1 MAEKDFSAA
10 LAKIKIPMLI
20 LDQKWHRLFAL
31 GGKPDTVKALE
42 AQENELLKRE
52 AELKKEL
59 KDLKKV
65 KENLMQSVMTNMEGT
80 SDLVSKKLDDDKRL
94 LEDI

>member
-42 AQENELLKRE
+42 AKENELLKRE

-59 KDLKKV
+59 KELLSGSIESEEVIMQGYEV
-65 KENLMQSVMTNMEGT
+65 KIF
-80 SDLVSKKLDDDKRL
+80 KL
-94 LEDI
+94 